1 MNSTER
7 PLVRISSV
15 AGLLATIPHLL
26 GFTPDSSFVVIGVT
40 GTGRVQAGFR
50 YDLPDPPDAAAT
62 AHIAGH
68 AVNVLAHHQ
77 LTIAVV
83 AGYGPGRLV
92 TPLADAIRAAASRA
106 GIGLHDV
113 LRVEDSRYWSYLCTE
128 PACCP
133 AEGVPFD
140 PGTHPAAQQMAALG
154 HQVLPSREAVAA
166 AIGPVTGAEAQ
177 AMQRA
182 TQQAERAAARLIT
195 RRGPQALERP
205 GLTAIRAAVGL
216 YRDGG
221 QVIPAI
227 GFAWLALMLRQ
238 LRIRDDAWARM
249 DPAHRA
255 AHQRLWTDVVC
266 RAQPGYVA
274 APASLLAFTA
284 WQDGNGALANL
295 ALDRALA
302 DQPDYSMA
310 LLLRDTLDAGTPLS
324 AAVPPMTPE
333 QVAETYTTPATPSG
347 AEGQPAGPSDQPPDS
362 SDPGASNS

>member
-1 MNSTER
+1 MRS
-7 PLVRISSV
+7 
-15 AGLLATIPHLL
+15 A
-26 GFTPDSSFVVIGVT
+26 
-40 GTGRVQAGFR
+40 
-50 YDLPDPPDAAAT
+50 PP
-62 AHIAGH
+62 
-68 AVNVLAHHQ
+68 
-77 LTIAVV
+77 
-83 AGYGPGRLV
+83 
-92 TPLADAIRAAASRA
+92 RA

-140 PGTHPAAQQMAALG
+140 PGTHPAARQMAALG

-166 AIGPVTGAEAQ
+166 AIGPVTGAAAQ

-182 TQQAERAAARLIT
+182 TEQAERAAARLIT

-205 GLTAIRAAVGL
+205 GLTVIRAAIGL

-227 GFAWLALMLRQ
+227 GFAWLALMLKQ

-255 AHQRLWTDVVC
+255 AHQRLWTGVVR

-310 LLLRDTLDAGTPLS
+310 LLLRDTLDAGTPPS

-333 QVAETYTTPATPSG
+333 QVAETYTTPAAPSAG
-347 AEGQPAGPSDQPPDS
+347 GGQPARPSDQPPDS
-362 SDPGASNS
+362 SDPGASSS

>member
-26 GFTPDSSFVVIGVT
+26 GFTPGSSFVVVGVT
-40 GTGRVQAGFR
+40 AAGRVQAAFR

-68 AVNVLAHHQ
+68 AVNVLAIHQ
-77 LTIAVV
+77 LTTAVV
-83 AGYGPGRLV
+83 AGYGSGRLV
-92 TPLADAIRAAASRA
+92 TPLADAVRAAAPRA
-106 GIGLHDV
+106 GIRLHDV
-113 LRVEDSRYWSYLCTE
+113 LRVEDGRYWSYLCTE

-140 PGTHPAAQQMAALG
+140 PDAHPAAQEMAALG
-154 HQVLPSREAVAA
+154 HQVLANREAVAA

-195 RRGPQALERP
+195 RQGPQGLERP
-205 GLTAIRAAVGL
+205 GLTAIRAAIGL

-221 QVIPAI
+221 QVIPAV

-255 AHQRLWTDVVC
+255 AHQRLWTDVVR

-302 DQPDYSMA
+302 DQPGYSMA
-310 LLLRDTLDAGTPLS
+310 LLLRDILDAGTPPS

-333 QVAETYTTPATPSG
+333 QVAETYATPATPRG
-347 AEGQPAGPSDQPPDS
+347 GDGQPATPSDPPPDS
-362 SDPGASNS
+362 SDPGASSS